1 MRFSLRP
8 HLNDQKQT
16 FIKTESSQNELES
29 VDIFY
34 RFAWTD
40 KVKVFKTWRQSN
52 SYMKFLLSY
61 W

>member
-1 MRFSLRP
+1 MRFSLSP

-16 FIKTESSQNELES
+16 FMKTESSQSELES

-40 KVKVFKTWRQSN
+40 KVKVFKTWRHSN
-52 SYMKFLLSY
+52 TYMKFLLSY